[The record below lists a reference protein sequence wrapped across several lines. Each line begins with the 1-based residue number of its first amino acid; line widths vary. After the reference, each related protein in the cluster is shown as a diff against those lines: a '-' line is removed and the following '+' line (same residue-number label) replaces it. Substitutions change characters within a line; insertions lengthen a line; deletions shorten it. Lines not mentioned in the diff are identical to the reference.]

1 MKNIYVALF
10 ITFVVF
16 IVSLAP
22 SFALADSSHSDYKS
36 YIFDDEY
43 IESTLDVFY
52 PASVE
57 FDHQS
62 GIRYSWG
69 SGVGQ
74 VRQVWGRTQAWQE
87 FGQYKMSSYTRAYF
101 RNHFTGVIRQDSGRV
116 YSVGSGPSYAESGWM
131 VDEPGWVART
141 NYGR

>member
-22 SFALADSSHSDYKS
+22 SFALADSSHSDYES

-87 FGQYKMSSYTRAYF
+87 FANIK
-101 RNHFTGVIRQDSGRV
+101 
-116 YSVGSGPSYAESGWM
+116 
-131 VDEPGWVART
+131 
-141 NYGR
+141 